1 MHREGDRLR
10 TFARRALLLGAG
22 QLGLFGVLAGRLYYL
37 QVVTADQ
44 YALLADENRINHR
57 LLPPARGR
65 IFDRHGVPL
74 ARNSP
79 TYRVLVTREQTTNL
93 RATLDALAHLIPV
106 SDDQIDTVIAEAGQR
121 RGFVPITVREDLTWT
136 ELSRVE
142 VNAPNL
148 PGVSLDAGLL
158 RDYPVGPLM
167 AHVLGYVGP
176 VSESELT
183 GDPLLELPEFRI
195 GKNGIEKVYDKV
207 LRGRAGISRFEVNAL
222 GREIKELYRYDGE
235 PGRDLTLTID
245 LDLQRYVYERLSSEQ
260 SAAVV
265 VLDVQT
271 GDVLALASVPT
282 FDPREFIDGL
292 SRDRWRALTTNANT
306 PLVNKAIGG
315 QYPPGSTFKLLVALA
330 SLEAGATG
338 PDYEVVC
345 PGYIQL
351 GDHQFHCWKRWGH
364 GRLNLVGAIEQSCD
378 VYFYDLARRLGV
390 DAIAAMARRF
400 GLGHALGIDLPGER
414 PGLVPDRAWKLA
426 TRGVPWQL
434 GETLIT
440 GIGQGYMEAT
450 PLQLAVMAAR
460 IANGRHAVVP
470 RLVHG
475 MGGADDANVALAA
488 EPPAALGISD
498 WSLRFVKQGMY
509 QVVNGEHGTAREARL
524 DGSDVALAGKTGTS
538 QVRRITRAERAT
550 SVRKNDDKPWE
561 ERDHALFV
569 AFAPFRE
576 PRYALAVVVEHGGS
590 GAQTASPIARDVMA
604 KALELDPLRAR
615 PPVTADR
622 PPDPR
627 PTGQPT

>member
-1 MHREGDRLR
+1 MHREADRLR
-10 TFARRALLLGAG
+10 AFSRRALLLGAG
-22 QLGLFGVLAGRLYYL
+22 QLGLFGAIAGRLYYL

-74 ARNSP
+74 ARNTP
-79 TYRVLVTREQTTNL
+79 TYRVLITREQTSDLPATL
-93 RATLDALAHLIPV
+93 RALARLIPV
-106 SDDQIDTVIAEAGQR
+106 PDEQLDQVIAEAGRR
-121 RGFVPITVREDLTWT
+121 RGFVPITVQEGLTWT

-142 VNAPNL
+142 VNAPDL

-158 RDYPVGPLM
+158 REYPVGSLM

-176 VSESELT
+176 VSESELN
-183 GDPLLELPEFRI
+183 GDPLLELPEFRT
-195 GKNGIEKVYDKV
+195 GKNGVEKVYDLA

-222 GREIKELYRYDGE
+222 GREIKELHRTDGE
-235 PGRDLTLTID
+235 PGHDLTLTID
-245 LDLQRYVYERLSSEQ
+245 LDLQRYVHERLSAEQ

-265 VLDVQT
+265 VLDVHT

-282 FDPREFIDGL
+282 FDPRAFVNGL
-292 SRDRWRALTTNANT
+292 SRDTWRELTTNPNT

-315 QYPPGSTFKLLVALA
+315 QYPPGSTFKLIVALA

-338 PDYEVVC
+338 PDYEVFC
-345 PGYIQL
+345 PGFVRL

-364 GRLNLVGAIEQSCD
+364 GRLKLVDALAQSCD

-400 GLGHALGIDLPGER
+400 GLGHTLGIDLPGER
-414 PGLVPDRAWKLA
+414 AGLVPDRAWKLA
-426 TRGVPWQL
+426 AQGVPWQL

-440 GIGQGYMEAT
+440 GIGQGYMQAT

-460 IANGRHAVVP
+460 IANGGREVKP
-470 RLVHG
+470 RLVRDQAG
-475 MGGADDANVALAA
+475 SDGPPTP
-488 EPPAALGISD
+488 EPPPSLGISD
-498 WSLRFVKQGMY
+498 WSFRFVRQGMY
-509 QVVNGEHGTAREARL
+509 EVVNGQHGTARQASL
-524 DGSDVALAGKTGTS
+524 GDPQVALAGKTGTS
-538 QVRRITRAERAT
+538 QVRRISRAERAT
-550 SVRKNDDKPWE
+550 TVRKNEDKPWA

-569 AFAPFRE
+569 AFAPYRE

-590 GAQTASPIARDVMA
+590 GAASASPIARDIMA
-604 KALELDPLRAR
+604 RALQLDPTR
-615 PPVTADR
+615 T
-622 PPDPR
+622 
-627 PTGQPT
+627 QPTVSAGRRPDHAGERG

>member
-22 QLGLFGVLAGRLYYL
+22 QLGLFGAIAGRLYYL

-79 TYRVLVTREQTTNL
+79 TYRVLVTREQTTDL
-93 RATLDALAHLIPV
+93 RATLEALARLIPV
-106 SDDQIDTVIAEAGQR
+106 PDEQIDEVIAEAARR
-121 RGFVPITVREDLTWT
+121 RGFVPITVQEDLTWT

-142 VNAPNL
+142 VNAPDL

-158 RDYPVGPLM
+158 REYPVGSIM

-176 VSESELT
+176 VSESELN
-183 GDPLLELPEFRI
+183 GDPLLELPEFRT
-195 GKNGIEKVYDKV
+195 GKNGIEKVYDQA

-245 LDLQRYVYERLSSEQ
+245 LDLQRYVYERLHDEQ

-271 GDVLALASVPT
+271 GEVLALASVPT
-282 FDPREFIDGL
+282 FDPRAFVDGL
-292 SRDRWRALTTNANT
+292 SRDTWRELTSDANA
-306 PLVNKAIGG
+306 PLVNKAIAG
-315 QYPPGSTFKLLVALA
+315 QYPPGSTFKLIVALA

-338 PDYEVVC
+338 PDYEVFC
-345 PGYIQL
+345 PGSVQL
-351 GDHQFHCWKRWGH
+351 GDHEFHCWKRWGH
-364 GRLNLVGAIEQSCD
+364 GRLDLVRALEQSCD

-400 GLGHALGIDLPGER
+400 GLGETLGIDLPGER
-414 PGLVPDRAWKLA
+414 PGLVPDRAWKRA
-426 TRGVPWQL
+426 TQGVPWQL

-440 GIGQGYMEAT
+440 GIGQGYMQAT

-460 IANGRHAVVP
+460 IANGGREIWP
-470 RLVHG
+470 RLVHDK
-475 MGGADDANVALAA
+475 APDQAP
-488 EPPAALGISD
+488 EPPPSLGISD
-498 WSLRFVKQGMY
+498 WSFRFVREGMY
-509 QVVNGEHGTAREARL
+509 QVVNGEHGTARQASL
-524 DGSDVALAGKTGTS
+524 GDPQVALAGKTGTS
-538 QVRRITRAERAT
+538 QVRRISRAERAT
-550 SVRKNDDKPWE
+550 NVRKNDEKPWE

-569 AFAPFRE
+569 AFAPYRE

-590 GAQTASPIARDVMA
+590 GAASASPIARDIMA
-604 KALELDPLRAR
+604 KALELDPTR
-615 PPVTADR
+615 T
-622 PPDPR
+622 R
-627 PTGQPT
+627 PTVSAGRRSDSPGEPA

>member
-1 MHREGDRLR
+1 MHRESDRLR

-106 SDDQIDTVIAEAGQR
+106 SDDQIEAVISEAGQR
-121 RGFVPITVREDLTWT
+121 RRFVPITVRDDLTWT

-142 VNAPNL
+142 VNAPDL
-148 PGVSLDAGLL
+148 SGVSLDAGLL
-158 RDYPVGPLM
+158 RDYPVGPIM
-167 AHVLGYVGP
+167 AHVVGYVGP
-176 VSESELT
+176 VSESELN

-222 GREIKELYRYDGE
+222 GREIKELYRYDGK

-245 LDLQRYVYERLSSEQ
+245 LDLQRYVHERLSAEQ

-292 SRDRWRALTTNANT
+292 SRDSWRELTTNANA

-315 QYPPGSTFKLLVALA
+315 QYPPGSTFKLIVALA

-351 GDHQFHCWKRWGH
+351 GNHRFHCWKRWGH

-378 VYFYDLARRLGV
+378 VYFYDLARRIGV

-400 GLGHALGIDLPGER
+400 GLGHTLGIDLPGER
-414 PGLVPDRAWKLA
+414 SGLVPDRAWKLA

-450 PLQLAVMAAR
+450 PLQLAVMVAR
-460 IANGRHAVVP
+460 IANGRRAVVP
-470 RLVHG
+470 RVVP
-475 MGGADDANVALAA
+475 GGAGADGADGAPAA
-488 EPPAALGISD
+488 EPLAALGISD
-498 WSLRFVKQGMY
+498 WSLRFVREGMY
-509 QVVNGEHGTAREARL
+509 RVVNGKHGTAREARL
-524 DGSDVALAGKTGTS
+524 DNSDVALAGKTGTS
-538 QVRRITRAERAT
+538 QVRRISRAERAT
-550 SVRKNDDKPWE
+550 SVRKNEDKPWE

-590 GAQTASPIARDVMA
+590 GARTASPIARDVMA

-615 PPVTADR
+615 PAVTADR
-622 PPDPR
+622 RPDPR
-627 PTGQPT
+627 PTGHPT